1 MERIGGGWS
10 KHVYALN
17 KDQVL
22 KVPRKEVGEFGRYSM
37 RAETWMWE
45 NVPDEHRFWLAD
57 VIAYDRQGRWMIQE
71 RIAPIEQD
79 PPQEMYD
86 ALTALGIKEVKF
98 HNLGKRKDGSTVL
111 FDWGSGTYYDHIENG
126 YDVYYETFGKLHR
139 NDPRRK
145 K

>member
-1 MERIGGGWS
+1 MSLR
-10 KHVYALN
+10 
-17 KDQVL
+17 
-22 KVPRKEVGEFGRYSM
+22 
-37 RAETWMWE
+37 
-45 NVPDEHRFWLAD
+45 
-57 VIAYDRQGRWMIQE
+57 MIVK
-71 RIAPIEQD
+71 
-79 PPQEMYD
+79 EMYD

>member
-57 VIAYDRQGRWMIQE
+57 VIAYDRQGN
-71 RIAPIEQD
+71 
-79 PPQEMYD
+79 
-86 ALTALGIKEVKF
+86 V
-98 HNLGKRKDGSTVL
+98 
-111 FDWGSGTYYDHIENG
+111 
-126 YDVYYETFGKLHR
+126 
-139 NDPRRK
+139 RRSYGFRHQRGQVSQPWK
-145 K
+145 A